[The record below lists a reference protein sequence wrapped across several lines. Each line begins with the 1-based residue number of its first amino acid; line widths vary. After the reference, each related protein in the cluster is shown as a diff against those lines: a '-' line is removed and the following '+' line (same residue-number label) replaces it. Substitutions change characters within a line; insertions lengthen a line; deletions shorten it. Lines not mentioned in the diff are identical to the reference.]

1 MQLIKHFMADDAARS
16 ALNALTRATFG
27 FSFESWYAAGWWAG
41 DYLPYA
47 FEEDGRLLSN
57 VSVNRMRFL
66 LDGQERRFIQLGT
79 VMTDPACRHQG
90 LASRLMRIAIDDFA
104 GRCDG
109 FYLFGDLG
117 ALGFYDQLGFSRICE
132 TRYTL
137 RDSAREALLCS
148 PAREGGFAPVD
159 PADAAMKARYVDLV
173 RCGAP
178 YAALEQLSRLS
189 LTMFYTASMKRV
201 LYAPALDCFAVLER
215 DGGNLCLQSVAC
227 EQRLPLEAVLAYLPP
242 FTGTLTLGFAP
253 CGGDEALFDAQPFDG
268 GEDYRLFILGDALR
282 EIETRRLCFPV
293 LSHA

>member
-90 LASRLMRIAIDDFA
+90 LASRLMRAAMDDFA
-104 GRCDG
+104 GQCDG

-137 RDSAREALLCS
+137 RASAREALLCS

-159 PADAAMKARYVDLV
+159 PADAAMKARYVELV

-227 EQRLPLEAVLAYLPP
+227 ARRLPLETVLAYLPS

>member
-79 VMTDPACRHQG
+79 VMTDPAYRHQG

-137 RDSAREALLCS
+137 RASAREALLCS

-159 PADAAMKARYVDLV
+159 PADAALKARYVDLV
-173 RCGAP
+173 RSGAP

-215 DGGNLCLQSVAC
+215 DGGDLCLQSVAC
-227 EQRLPLEAVLAYLPP
+227 ARRLPLETVLAYLPP

>member
-79 VMTDPACRHQG
+79 VMTDPAYRHQG

-137 RDSAREALLCS
+137 RASAREALLCS

-215 DGGNLCLQSVAC
+215 DGGDLCLQSVAC
-227 EQRLPLEAVLAYLPP
+227 ARRLPLETVLAYLPP

-253 CGGDEALFDAQPFDG
+253 CGGDEVLFDAQAFDG

>member
-79 VMTDPACRHQG
+79 VMTDPAYRHQG
-90 LASRLMRIAIDDFA
+90 LASRLMRAAMDDFA

-137 RDSAREALLCS
+137 RASAREALLCS

-215 DGGNLCLQSVAC
+215 DGGDLCLQSVAC
-227 EQRLPLEAVLAYLPP
+227 AQRLPLEAVLAYLPP

-253 CGGDEALFDAQPFDG
+253 CGGDEVLFDAQPFDG

>member
-1 MQLIKHFMADDAARS
+1 MQLIKHFMADDAARG

-27 FSFESWYAAGWWAG
+27 FSFESWYAGGWWAG

-57 VSVNRMRFL
+57 VSVNRMHFL
-66 LDGQERRFIQLGT
+66 LDGQERHFIQIGT
-79 VMTDPACRHQG
+79 VMTDPAYRRQG
-90 LASRLMRIAIDDFA
+90 LASRLMRAAIDDFS
-104 GRCDG
+104 GQCDG

-117 ALGFYDQLGFSRICE
+117 ALRFYDQLGFSRICE

-137 RDSAREALLCS
+137 RDSVRESLLRG

-173 RCGAP
+173 RGGAP

-189 LTMFYTASMKRV
+189 LTMFYTANMKRV
-201 LYAPALDCFAVLER
+201 LYAPALDCFAVLGR
-215 DGGNLCLQSVAC
+215 DGDNLCLQSVAC
-227 EQRLPLEAVLAYLPP
+227 ARRLPLETVLAFLPP

-282 EIETRRLCFPV
+282 EIETRRLCFPA

>member
-66 LDGQERRFIQLGT
+66 LDGQERCFIQLGT
-79 VMTDPACRHQG
+79 VMTDPAYRHQG
-90 LASRLMRIAIDDFA
+90 LASRLMRAAMDDFA
-104 GRCDG
+104 GQCDG

-137 RDSAREALLCS
+137 RASAREALLCS

-159 PADAAMKARYVDLV
+159 PADAAMKARYVELV

-227 EQRLPLEAVLAYLPP
+227 ARRLPLETVLAYLPS

>member
-1 MQLIKHFMADDAARS
+1 MQLIKHFMANDASRS

-66 LDGQERRFIQLGT
+66 LDGQERHFIQIGT
-79 VMTDPACRHQG
+79 VMTDPAYRHQG
-90 LASRLMRIAIDDFA
+90 LASRLMRAAMDDFA
-104 GRCDG
+104 GQCDG

-137 RDSAREALLCS
+137 RARVQESLLRG
-148 PAREGGFAPVD
+148 PAREGGFAPID
-159 PADAAMKARYVDLV
+159 PADAGMKARYADAV
-173 RCGAP
+173 RDGAP
-178 YAALEQLSRLS
+178 YAALEHLNRLS

-215 DGGNLCLQSVAC
+215 DGDNLCLQSVAC
-227 EQRLPLEAVLAYLPP
+227 ARRLPLETVLAYLPP

-253 CGGDEALFDAQPFDG
+253 CGGDESLFDAQPFDG

-282 EIETRRLCFPV
+282 EIETRRLCFPA

>member
-79 VMTDPACRHQG
+79 VMTDPAYRHQG
-90 LASRLMRIAIDDFA
+90 LASRLMRAAMDDFA
-104 GRCDG
+104 GQCDG

-137 RDSAREALLCS
+137 RASAREALLCS

-159 PADAAMKARYVDLV
+159 PADAAMKARYVELV

-227 EQRLPLEAVLAYLPP
+227 ARRLPLETVLAYLPS

>member
-79 VMTDPACRHQG
+79 VMTDPAYRHQG

-104 GRCDG
+104 GQCDG

-137 RDSAREALLCS
+137 RARVQEALLCS

-159 PADAAMKARYVDLV
+159 PADAAMKACYVDLV

-215 DGGNLCLQSVAC
+215 DGGNLCLQSIAC
-227 EQRLPLEAVLAYLPP
+227 AQRLPLEAVLAYLPP